1 MKNLTFWLA
10 VAVIV
15 LATCWV
21 SQTRKLKEAKAAT
34 AKVEM
39 LRQDAVLLNRAYE
52 AQILRLRAELGE
64 ITLAVGSP
72 D

>member
-1 MKNLTFWLA
+1 MRNVTFWLLA
-10 VAVIV
+10 GVIV
-15 LATCWV
+15 LAACWV

-39 LRQDAVLLNRAYE
+39 LRQDAVALNRAYE
-52 AQILRLRAELGE
+52 VRVQELRAELGE